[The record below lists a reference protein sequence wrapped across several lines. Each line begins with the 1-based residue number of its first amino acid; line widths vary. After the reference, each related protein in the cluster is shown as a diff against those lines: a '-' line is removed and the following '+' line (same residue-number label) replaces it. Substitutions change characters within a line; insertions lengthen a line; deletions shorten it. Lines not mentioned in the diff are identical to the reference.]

1 MNRKERRN
9 INRAIAR
16 NMKKVKKESSDK
28 IQSMAEE
35 FVRLEKEIQA
45 GVNVNQNKKAQAI
58 LTESLTYSEIFA
70 IDEYIQSH
78 QMLTK

>member
-1 MNRKERRN
+1 
-9 INRAIAR
+9 
-16 NMKKVKKESSDK
+16 MKKVKKEASDK

-45 GVNVNQNKKAQAI
+45 GINVKQNQVAQTK
-58 LTESLTYSEIFA
+58 LTETLTYTEIFA